1 MRDPESGARRRS
13 LSYIRLAAF
22 LASQPP
28 GKDAIEMSVDEIADL
43 VDEELP
49 PNARFPSWWR
59 NDPKRM
65 HSRAW
70 LTAGWEVA
78 QMKGNGRASVLF
90 VRRKGAEPA
99 Q

>member
-1 MRDPESGARRRS
+1 MSRSEDSSKRRS

-22 LASQPP
+22 LAAQPP
-28 GKDAIEMSVDEIADL
+28 GKDAIELGVDEIADL

-49 PNARFPSWWR
+49 ANARFPSWWR

-70 LTAGWEVA
+70 LTAGWEVKH
-78 QMKGNGRASVLF
+78 MGGGRPSVLF
-90 VRRKGAEPA
+90 VRRKDAEPA

>member
-1 MRDPESGARRRS
+1 MGDPEAAPKRRS

-28 GKDAIEMSVDEIADL
+28 GKDAIEMSVDEIATL

-49 PNARFPSWWR
+49 ANARFPSWWR

-78 QMKGNGRASVLF
+78 QMGGPRASVLF
-90 VRRKGAEPA
+90 VRRKDAEPA

>member
-1 MRDPESGARRRS
+1 MISGDGGPKRRS

-22 LASQPP
+22 LASQPSHT
-28 GKDAIEMSVDEIADL
+28 DAIELSIDEISDL

-49 PNARFPSWWR
+49 ANARFPSWWR

-78 QMKGNGRASVLF
+78 QMGGGRATVLF
-90 VRRKGAEPA
+90 VRRKDAEA
-99 Q
+99 AR

>member
-1 MRDPESGARRRS
+1 MRDSEGVPKRRS

-28 GKDAIEMSVDEIADL
+28 DTDAIELSVDEIAEL

-49 PNARFPSWWR
+49 ANSRFPSWWR

-78 QMKGNGRASVLF
+78 RMGGGRATVLF
-90 VRRKGAEPA
+90 VRRKDAEA
-99 Q
+99 VQ

>member
-1 MRDPESGARRRS
+1 MPTKDGSPKRRS

-28 GKDAIEMSVDEIADL
+28 GRASVELSLDEIAEL

-49 PNARFPSWWR
+49 ANARFPSWWR

-78 QMKGNGRASVLF
+78 RTGGARGTVLF
-90 VRRKGAEPA
+90 VRRRDAEAA

>member
-1 MRDPESGARRRS
+1 MIGSDGGSKRRS

-22 LASQPP
+22 LASQPANT
-28 GKDAIEMSVDEIADL
+28 DAIEMSIDEISDL

-49 PNARFPSWWR
+49 ANARFPSWWR

-78 QMKGNGRASVLF
+78 QMGGARASVLF
-90 VRRKGAEPA
+90 VRRKDVEPA
-99 Q
+99 R

>member
-1 MRDPESGARRRS
+1 MTGSDGAQKRRS

-22 LASQPP
+22 LAAQPAT
-28 GKDAIEMSVDEIADL
+28 KDAIELTVDEIADL

-49 PNARFPSWWR
+49 ANARFPSWWR

-70 LTAGWEVA
+70 LTAGWEVKH
-78 QMKGNGRASVLF
+78 MGGGRPSVLF
-90 VRRKGAEPA
+90 VRRKDPEPA

>member
-1 MRDPESGARRRS
+1 MTSADGGSRRRS

-28 GKDAIEMSVDEIADL
+28 NTDAIEMSIDEIADL

-49 PNARFPSWWR
+49 ANARFPSWWR

-78 QMKGNGRASVLF
+78 QMRGGRATVLF
-90 VRRKGAEPA
+90 VRRNDAAPTG
-99 Q
+99 

>member
-1 MRDPESGARRRS
+1 MPHSDSAPKRRS

-28 GKDAIEMSVDEIADL
+28 GKDAIELSVDEISDL

-49 PNARFPSWWR
+49 ANARFPSWWR

-78 QMKGNGRASVLF
+78 RMGGGRGTVLF
-90 VRRKGAEPA
+90 VRRKDAESA

>member
-1 MRDPESGARRRS
+1 MPASNGAPKRRS

-22 LASQPP
+22 LAAQP
-28 GKDAIEMSVDEIADL
+28 AERASIELTLDEIADL

-49 PNARFPSWWR
+49 SNARFPSWWR
-59 NDPKRM
+59 NDPKKM

-78 QMKGNGRASVLF
+78 RMRGTEGSVLF
-90 VRRKGAEPA
+90 VRRSDAEAA

>member
-1 MRDPESGARRRS
+1 MTGPEGAPRRRS

-28 GKDAIEMSVDEIADL
+28 GKSSIELSVDEIADL

-49 PNARFPSWWR
+49 ANARFPSWWR

-70 LTAGWEVA
+70 LTAGWEVK
-78 QMKGNGRASVLF
+78 QMGGGGPTVLF
-90 VRRKGAEPA
+90 VRRKDAEAA

>member
-1 MRDPESGARRRS
+1 MTGEDGGSRRRS

-22 LASQPP
+22 LAAQPP
-28 GKDAIEMSVDEIADL
+28 SKDAIELSVDEIADL

-49 PNARFPSWWR
+49 ANARFPSWWR
-59 NDPKRM
+59 NDPRRM

-70 LTAGWEVA
+70 LTAGWEVK
-78 QMKGNGRASVLF
+78 QMGGGGPSVLF
-90 VRRKGAEPA
+90 VRRQDAEPA

>member
-1 MRDPESGARRRS
+1 MADPEATSKRRS

-28 GKDAIEMSVDEIADL
+28 GTDAIELSVGEIADL

-49 PNARFPSWWR
+49 ANARFPSWWR

-78 QMKGNGRASVLF
+78 RMGGARASVLF
-90 VRRKGAEPA
+90 VRRKDAEAA

>member
-1 MRDPESGARRRS
+1 MTAPEGPSRRRS

-28 GKDAIEMSVDEIADL
+28 DTDAIELSIGEIADL

-49 PNARFPSWWR
+49 ANARFPSWWR

-78 QMKGNGRASVLF
+78 RMGGARASVLF
-90 VRRKGAEPA
+90 VRSGDAEA
-99 Q
+99 AR

>member
-1 MRDPESGARRRS
+1 MDGSDIAPKRRS

-22 LASQPP
+22 LAAQPP
-28 GKDAIEMSVDEIADL
+28 TKEAIELSVDEIADL

-49 PNARFPSWWR
+49 ANARFPSWWR

-70 LTAGWEVA
+70 LTAGWEVKR
-78 QMKGNGRASVLF
+78 MGGGGSSVLF
-90 VRRKGAEPA
+90 VRRNDAEPA